1 MAEQPLSAERERV
14 RTLGNQAP
22 EQDLPRVRVPIRLK
36 ITIPYLILAILLA
49 TGAAYV
55 ITQIVFDTIEERF
68 TNQLIEAGKLA
79 SEWMVREEQSRL
91 ETLREL
97 KNADGVAE
105 ALQAGDA
112 EDLRELAFGIT
123 VNRGE
128 EAVEFL
134 DLEGRHVLAMRHKPG
149 GKLEEYS
156 FLGGGDPVL
165 LRWDFVRK
173 VYQGQAD
180 QRGDKYAGLVRAD
193 WGDYFYVSGPVYD
206 QNGEFAGVIL
216 VGKTLTSL
224 LEEMRRKTLAQI
236 TVYDAEGQVIATTFI
251 DQPTLLPSQAST
263 VIARQDDGALKRDL
277 QNLRDINVANLDYAE
292 ILGPWEVRYDADLG
306 ILGVALVKNFY
317 VSPSLPTR
325 VQIFLLVALAL
336 LLVLVMGVNL
346 ARYITT
352 PLLGL
357 VQASTEVALG
367 NLAVQVDPHSNDEV
381 AVLTESFNHMVKNL
395 KKSKMDLIE
404 AYDTT
409 LEGWARA
416 VELRERKTGEHT
428 RRVAEMAVRL
438 AEKMDFDEEQ
448 MPHLRRGALL
458 HDIGKI
464 GIPDAI
470 LLKPGKLT
478 DEEWKTM
485 RKHPQYA
492 YEMLW
497 QIEFLRPAIEI
508 PYCHHEKWNGS
519 GYPRGLTGEG
529 IPLEARIFAV
539 VDVFDALT
547 SDRPY
552 RKAMPE
558 EQVIEIIQRESGAHF
573 DPQVVEAFMD
583 LVNGSG

>member
-49 TGAAYV
+49 AGAAYV

-105 ALQAGDA
+105 AIMAGDA
-112 EDLRELAFGIT
+112 EGLRELAFGIT

-134 DLEGRHVLAMRHKPG
+134 DLQGHHVLAMRHKPG

-156 FLGGGDPVL
+156 FLRGGDPVL
-165 LRWDFVRK
+165 LQWDFVRK
-173 VYQGQAD
+173 IYQGQSD
-180 QRGDKYAGLVRAD
+180 ERGDKYAGLVRAD
-193 WGDYFYVSGPVYD
+193 WGDYFYVCGPVYD
-206 QNGEFAGVIL
+206 QHGEFAGVIL
-216 VGKTLTSL
+216 VGKTLASL
-224 LEEMRRKTLAQI
+224 LQEMRRKTLAHI
-236 TVYDAEGQVIATTFI
+236 TLYDTEGQVIATTFI
-251 DQPTLLPSQAST
+251 DEPTLLSSQAST
-263 VIARQDDGALKRDL
+263 VIAHQDDGALRRDL
-277 QNLRDINVANLDYAE
+277 EDLRDINVASLDYAE
-292 ILGPWEVRYDADLG
+292 ILGPWEARYDADLG

-357 VQASTEVALG
+357 VQASTEVAQG
-367 NLAVQVDPHSNDEV
+367 NLAIQVDADSNDEV

-428 RRVAEMAVRL
+428 RRVAEMTVRL
-438 AEKMDFDEEQ
+438 AEKMGIDEEQ
-448 MPHLRRGALL
+448 MPHVRRGALL

-470 LLKPGKLT
+470 LLKPDKLT
-478 DEEWKTM
+478 DEEWKIM

-508 PYCHHEKWNGS
+508 PYCHHEKWNGG
-519 GYPRGLTGEG
+519 GYPRGLKGEG

-539 VDVFDALT
+539 VDVWDALT

-558 EQVIEIIQRESGAHF
+558 EQVIEMIQHESGRHF
-573 DPQVVEAFMD
+573 DPQVVEAFVD
-583 LVNGSG
+583 LVIGSG

>member
-1 MAEQPLSAERERV
+1 
-14 RTLGNQAP
+14 
-22 EQDLPRVRVPIRLK
+22 
-36 ITIPYLILAILLA
+36 
-49 TGAAYV
+49 
-55 ITQIVFDTIEERF
+55 
-68 TNQLIEAGKLA
+68 
-79 SEWMVREEQSRL
+79 
-91 ETLREL
+91 

-251 DQPTLLPSQAST
+251 
-263 VIARQDDGALKRDL
+263 DL

>member
-1 MAEQPLSAERERV
+1 M
-14 RTLGNQAP
+14 
-22 EQDLPRVRVPIRLK
+22 
-36 ITIPYLILAILLA
+36 
-49 TGAAYV
+49 
-55 ITQIVFDTIEERF
+55 
-68 TNQLIEAGKLA
+68 
-79 SEWMVREEQSRL
+79 
-91 ETLREL
+91 
-97 KNADGVAE
+97 
-105 ALQAGDA
+105 
-112 EDLRELAFGIT
+112 
-123 VNRGE
+123 
-128 EAVEFL
+128 
-134 DLEGRHVLAMRHKPG
+134 
-149 GKLEEYS
+149 
-156 FLGGGDPVL
+156 
-165 LRWDFVRK
+165 
-173 VYQGQAD
+173 YQGQAD
-180 QRGDKYAGLVRAD
+180 EHGDKYAGLVRAD

-206 QNGEFAGVIL
+206 QHGEFAGVIL

>member
-14 RTLGNQAP
+14 RTLGNQTP

-49 TGAAYV
+49 AGAAYV

-105 ALQAGDA
+105 AILAGDA
-112 EDLRELAFGIT
+112 EGLRELTFGIT

-149 GKLEEYS
+149 GKLEEYY
-156 FLGGGDPVL
+156 FLRGGDPVL
-165 LRWDFVRK
+165 LQWEFVGK

-180 QRGDKYAGLVRAD
+180 ERGDKYAGLVRAD

-206 QNGEFAGVIL
+206 QDGEFAGVIL
-216 VGKTLTSL
+216 VGKTLNSL
-224 LEEMRRKTLAQI
+224 LEEMRRKTLAHI
-236 TVYDAEGQVIATTFI
+236 TLYDAEGQAIATTFI

-277 QNLRDINVANLDYAE
+277 QDLRDINVANLDYAE
-292 ILGPWEVRYDADLG
+292 ILGPWEVRYNADLG

-336 LLVLVMGVNL
+336 LLVILMGVNL
-346 ARYITT
+346 ARFITR

-357 VQASTEVALG
+357 VQASTEVAQG
-367 NLAVQVDPHSNDEV
+367 NLAIQVDADSNDEV
-381 AVLTESFNHMVKNL
+381 AVLTESFNQMVNSL

-416 VELRERKTGEHT
+416 VELRERKTGQHT
-428 RRVAEMAVRL
+428 RRVAELTVRL
-438 AEKMDFDEEQ
+438 AEKMGIDEQQ
-448 MPHLRRGALL
+448 MPHVRRGALL

-519 GYPRGLTGEG
+519 GYPRGLKGEQ
-529 IPLEARIFAV
+529 IPLEARIFAI
-539 VDVFDALT
+539 VDVWDALS

-552 RKAMPE
+552 RKAMPR
-558 EQVIEIIQRESGAHF
+558 EQVIEIIQNESDAHF
-573 DPQVVEAFMD
+573 DPQVVEAFMG

>member
-14 RTLGNQAP
+14 RTLGNRAP

-49 TGAAYV
+49 AGAAYV

-105 ALQAGDA
+105 AIQAGDA
-112 EDLRELAFGIT
+112 EALRELAFGIT
-123 VNRGE
+123 VNRQE

-156 FLGGGDPVL
+156 FLRGGDPVL
-165 LRWDFVRK
+165 LQWDFVRK
-173 VYQGQAD
+173 AYQGQAD

-236 TVYDAEGQVIATTFI
+236 TVYDTEGKVIATTFI
-251 DQPTLLPSQAST
+251 DEPTLLPSQANT
-263 VIARQDDGALKRDL
+263 VIARQDDGALKRELKD
-277 QNLRDINVANLDYAE
+277 LRDINVANLDYAE
-292 ILGPWEVRYDADLG
+292 ILGPWEVRYDTDLG
-306 ILGVALVKNFY
+306 ILGAALVKNFY

-336 LLVLVMGVNL
+336 LLVILMGVNL
-346 ARYITT
+346 ARFITR

-357 VQASTEVALG
+357 VQASTEVAQG
-367 NLAVQVDPHSNDEV
+367 NLAIQVDADSNDEV

-428 RRVAEMAVRL
+428 RRVAEMTVRL
-438 AEKMDFDEEQ
+438 AEKIGFDEEQ
-448 MPHLRRGALL
+448 MPHVRRGALL

-508 PYCHHEKWNGS
+508 PYCHHEKWNGT
-519 GYPRGLTGEG
+519 GYPRGLQGEA
-529 IPLEARIFAV
+529 IPLEARIFAI
-539 VDVFDALT
+539 VDVWDALT

-552 RKAMPE
+552 RKAMQR
-558 EQVIEIIQRESGAHF
+558 EQVIEIIQSESGRHF
-573 DPQVVEAFMD
+573 DPQVVETFID

>member
-134 DLEGRHVLAMRHKPG
+134 DLQGRHVLAMRHKLG

-156 FLGGGDPVL
+156 FLRGGDPVL
-165 LRWDFVRK
+165 LQWDFVRK
-173 VYQGQAD
+173 IYQGQAD
-180 QRGDKYAGLVRAD
+180 EHGDKYAGLVRAD

-206 QNGEFAGVIL
+206 QHGEFAGVIL